1 MVAVVVMMAGAAKL
15 HVMRMLSMWSSTVA
29 LMVASLEVRL
39 DELGV
44 RVVMMTINLFHVV
57 HEVLVIHVV
66 KRVDEVALALELVLL
81 VVGHNGVDRV
91 LNVVLLARVALMHAF
106 SSLDDVRSVRC
117 PEIWLLGS
125 LVLRLLLLLLLSL
138 SLTLLTLLLGC
149 PSLMLDT
156 SCLRSLGKILLLL
169 LLDSRCSLDGITVH
183 RLLLLD
189 LLVTASM
196 LLRLLLFDGFL
207 SHRAVLRRSTRPGSP
222 HGLALAHLVFLLLG
236 GFSLLLR
243 LL

>member
-1 MVAVVVMMAGAAKL
+1 MVAVMVMMACATQL
-15 HVMRMLSMWSSTVA
+15 HVMRMLSMWSPTVT

-44 RVVMMTINLFHVV
+44 RVVLVMTTYLFHVV
-57 HEVLVIHVV
+57 HKVLVIHIV

-91 LNVVLLARVALMHAF
+91 LNVVLLARVALMHAL

-125 LVLRLLLLLLLSL
+125 LVLRLLLLLSL
-138 SLTLLTLLLGC
+138 SLTLLTLLLSC
-149 PSLMLDT
+149 PSLVLDT
-156 SCLRSLGKILLLL
+156 SCLRSLRKILLLL
-169 LLDSRCSLDGITVH
+169 LLGGRCSLDGITVH

-189 LLVTASM
+189 LLVSASM

-207 SHRAVLRRSTRPGSP
+207 SHRAILRRSTRSGSP
-222 HGLALAHLVFLLLG
+222 HRLVLVAHLVFLLL
-236 GFSLLLR
+236 
-243 LL
+243 

>member
-1 MVAVVVMMAGAAKL
+1 
-15 HVMRMLSMWSSTVA
+15 MWSSTVA

-44 RVVMMTINLFHVV
+44 WVVMMTINLLHVV

-91 LNVVLLARVALMHAF
+91 LNVVLLARVALMQAL

-125 LVLRLLLLLLLSL
+125 LVLRLLLLLMSL
-138 SLTLLTLLLGC
+138 SLTLLTLLLSC
-149 PSLMLDT
+149 PSQVLDT
-156 SCLRSLGKILLLL
+156 SCLRSLRKILLLL
-169 LLDSRCSLDGITVH
+169 LLGGRCSLDSITVH

-207 SHRAVLRRSTRPGSP
+207 SHRAVLRRSTRSRSS
-222 HGLALAHLVFLLLG
+222 HGLVLAYLVFLLLG